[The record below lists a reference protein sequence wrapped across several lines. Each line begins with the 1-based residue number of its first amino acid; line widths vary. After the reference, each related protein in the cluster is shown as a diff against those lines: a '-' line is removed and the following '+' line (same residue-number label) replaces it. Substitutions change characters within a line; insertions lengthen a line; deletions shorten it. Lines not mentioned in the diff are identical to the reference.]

1 MFNKYTMIRNIAFA
15 TLFAVLYLWIWRP
28 VRQDLSQSF
37 VFPIV
42 GYLKSDLM
50 PIQHQSDGKTTL
62 LLYRTD
68 AEAQK
73 SVFTFTG
80 FGNLFL
86 LIGAVYFL
94 AFGFGWK
101 PVLHLFL
108 IHQLITLLALISLF
122 LAVSWHPAWLY
133 PMNFMVTY
141 FTPAATGMFV
151 LMRRGPSGLR
161 PSG

>member
-1 MFNKYTMIRNIAFA
+1 MFERHTILRNIAFA
-15 TLFAVLYLWIWRP
+15 TLFVALYLLVWRP
-28 VRQDLSQSF
+28 VREELTQS
-37 VFPIV
+37 VMLPVV
-42 GYLKSDLM
+42 GHLKSDLV
-50 PIQHQSDGKTTL
+50 PIHVQSDGKTTL

-86 LIGAVYFL
+86 LLGAVYFL

-108 IHQLITLLALISLF
+108 IHQGITLLALISLF

-133 PMNFMVTY
+133 PMNFLVTY

-151 LMRRGPSGLR
+151 LTVGRRR
-161 PSG
+161 